1 MDMEMTVILR
11 MNDSHT
17 ENVPGDSSVSAVGIV
32 LQKVELFSVILL
44 LVTWMYL
51 IQHLS
56 FYTVQSDRSC

>member
-17 ENVPGDSSVSAVGIV
+17 ENVPGDSSVTAVGIV
-32 LQKVELFSVILL
+32 LQKAELFSVILL
-44 LVTWMYL
+44 LVTWMSL
-51 IQHLS
+51 IQYLS